1 MKRNLESR
9 VEVVTP
15 VQGDGLR
22 AELREMID
30 SQLNDYR
37 NGWEMQPDGN
47 YQKRMP
53 RNEAEEIGS
62 QQRMIDRAIQRVK
75 QATRYQRGK
84 TRWPVAGRNLR

>member
-15 VQGDGLR
+15 VIGETLR
-22 AELREMID
+22 AELRAMID
-30 SQLNDYR
+30 SQLADYR
-37 NGWEMQPDGN
+37 NGWEMQPDGQ
-47 YQKRMP
+47 YVKRVP
-53 RNEAEEIGS
+53 RSEAEQVGS
-62 QQRMIDRAIQRVK
+62 QQQAIERARQRVK